1 MVTAPV
7 PVTEAARLEELRAL
21 DILDSLPEQAYDDIT
36 FLASRICE
44 APIAL
49 VSLVD
54 SDRQWFKSRVGLDAS
69 ETHRDLAFCAHAIL
83 EPTELLV
90 VPDAQSDRR
99 FADNPLV
106 TDDPSI
112 RFYAGAPLVT
122 STGNALGTLCVIDTE
137 PRELTD
143 EQIRSLRAL
152 SRQVMAQLEL
162 RSTVAKLHEK
172 AAEQREYE
180 KQLEEYQRQL
190 EENLS
195 SIAQLSRTD
204 PLTGLHN
211 RRALT
216 EKLHEEFSRISRYNV
231 ELSLALVDIDE
242 FKPYNDEYGHP
253 AGDEVLET
261 VAKILQSN
269 SRESDFVSRYG
280 GEEFAVVFCETGT
293 DGARVLAERIRRSI
307 EEGPWIHRG
316 VTVSI
321 GVARAGPE
329 TADPLTLIEAA
340 DRALYEAKQ
349 AGSNRVSLGGSV

>member
-1 MVTAPV
+1 MVDAPV
-7 PVTEAARLEELRAL
+7 PVNEAARLEELHEL

-54 SDRQWFKSRVGLDAS
+54 SDRQWFKSRVGLDAT
-69 ETHRDLAFCAHAIL
+69 ETPRDVAFCAHAIL
-83 EPTELLV
+83 EPSELLV
-90 VPDAQSDRR
+90 VPDASSDRR

-137 PRELTD
+137 TRQLSD
-143 EQIRSLRAL
+143 EQTQSLHAL
-152 SRQVMAQLEL
+152 SRQVIAQLEL
-162 RSTVAKLHEK
+162 RRKVAELKEK

-180 KQLEEYQRQL
+180 KRLEEYQRQL

-195 SIAQLSRTD
+195 TIGQLSRTD

-211 RRALT
+211 RRSMM
-216 EKLHEEFSRISRYNV
+216 EKLEEEFARVGRYNE
-231 ELSLALVDIDE
+231 ELSLAIIDVDH

-253 AGDEVLET
+253 AGDEVLKT
-261 VAKILQSN
+261 VAQVIQDK
-269 SRESDFVSRYG
+269 SRAADFVSRYG
-280 GEEFAVVFCETGT
+280 GEEFAVVFCNTGT
-293 DGARVLAERIRRSI
+293 DGAQVLAERIRRAI
-307 EEGPWIHRG
+307 QDEPWQYREI
-316 VTVSI
+316 TVSVGI
-321 GVARAGPE
+321 ARSGPE
-329 TADPLTLIEAA
+329 TADPHTLIDAA
-340 DRALYEAKQ
+340 DRALYEAKE
-349 AGSNRVSLGGSV
+349 AGRNRVALGDSA